1 MSVIAYSLRKLAFAI
16 PLLVLLTIGV
26 FALTRIAGD
35 PVAMYVVPGM
45 PQEQIEEIRARYRL
59 NDPIFVQYLYYMKGL
74 LLGEMGYSR
83 AAGMPIK
90 DALARRL
97 PATIEL
103 TLASLLVAIFL
114 GILLG
119 TKSAVRSGSSIDQ
132 ITRILALGGVSVP
145 IFWFAL
151 ILLAL
156 FYAKLQILPIGRFSP
171 YIWTTAER
179 HTQFYLLDAI
189 LNKSPAQFW
198 DAIKHM
204 ILPAFCLGY
213 LEMATIMRMMRST
226 MLEVLGEPYI
236 TAVRAKGM
244 PEKIVIN
251 KHARKNALI
260 PVTTTIML
268 SFGNMLAGSTL
279 TEKVFNW
286 PGMGLLAADAI
297 LALDTTTIMAYV
309 IVTGAIYMITNIL
322 ADILY
327 AFLDPRIR
335 FGK

>member
-1 MSVIAYSLRKLAFAI
+1 
-16 PLLVLLTIGV
+16 
-26 FALTRIAGD
+26 
-35 PVAMYVVPGM
+35 
-45 PQEQIEEIRARYRL
+45 
-59 NDPIFVQYLYYMKGL
+59 
-74 LLGEMGYSR
+74 
-83 AAGMPIK
+83 
-90 DALARRL
+90 
-97 PATIEL
+97 
-103 TLASLLVAIFL
+103 
-114 GILLG
+114 
-119 TKSAVRSGSSIDQ
+119 
-132 ITRILALGGVSVP
+132 
-145 IFWFAL
+145 
-151 ILLAL
+151 
-156 FYAKLQILPIGRFSP
+156 
-171 YIWTTAER
+171 
-179 HTQFYLLDAI
+179 
-189 LNKSPAQFW
+189 
-198 DAIKHM
+198 
-204 ILPAFCLGY
+204 
-213 LEMATIMRMMRST
+213 MATIMRMMRST